1 MVKKMLNFTHSN
13 RDANYSGAIK
23 AILNRR
29 EDREARRGAAWRP
42 EDAAQPVGP
51 QAGHPAGALPAR
63 GTA

>member
-13 RDANYSGAIK
+13 TDANYSGTVK
-23 AILNRR
+23 AILNLQ
-29 EDREARRGAAWRP
+29 EGREARRGAAWRP
-42 EDAAQPVGP
+42 EDAAPPVGP